1 MAPCGFASG
10 ISGAL
15 PHAAFCGTPSIRRN
29 RTAQAPIIATMRAK
43 MLEKFMKFPCW
54 SRSLYLTLD

>member
-1 MAPCGFASG
+1 
-10 ISGAL
+10 
-15 PHAAFCGTPSIRRN
+15 
-29 RTAQAPIIATMRAK
+29 MRAK